1 MHSRRMREQCSQWLS
16 VMRRSHGSLKLV
28 ASDLYLLTSWPRSLI
43 WRCVCCSGSMGYD
56 DILIVMRGST
66 GAVSM
71 WSITATHPILR
82 IFVYHNHASL
92 VLSGSCDPHG
102 SRNRSDPVTK
112 SYQPLPY
119 ATWAIL
125 CFQTITYCYHR
136 RACDGTVN
144 QVG

>member
-1 MHSRRMREQCSQWLS
+1 
-16 VMRRSHGSLKLV
+16 
-28 ASDLYLLTSWPRSLI
+28 
-43 WRCVCCSGSMGYD
+43 
-56 DILIVMRGST
+56 
-66 GAVSM
+66 M
-71 WSITATHPILR
+71 WSITATPPILR

-112 SYQPLPY
+112 SYHPLPY

-136 RACDGTVN
+136 RACDSTVD
-144 QVG
+144 QVGLDLIVGGLPIVTRHYHASDLS